1 MADCRRD
8 RQTCEREGWANALNA
23 WRLESIDGQI
33 NQWRV
38 QPIDESNKGFL
49 NSLTLK
55 RSHCLTVGAIRRMLV
70 YTGRVFVIRGRAV
83 GIWSPR
89 SRTVEALTNHDYNLC
104 SVDNRPLIE
113 KISPPPSVGF
123 SVPASCPFNFELSAP
138 FEKSVAH
145 T

>member
-1 MADCRRD
+1 MPDCRRD

-33 NQWRV
+33 NRWRV
-38 QPIDESNKGFL
+38 QPIDVPNKHFL
-49 NSLTLK
+49 NSLTLQ

-83 GIWSPR
+83 GIRSPR
-89 SRTVEALTNHDYNLC
+89 SRTLEALTNHDYNLC

-113 KISPPPSVGF
+113 KDPLPHP
-123 SVPASCPFNFELSAP
+123 
-138 FEKSVAH
+138 
-145 T
+145 